1 MLRTTAWLALGSRL
15 VSNRPVSRTTRGSP
29 RVVHWSVARFLAV
42 LIAGV
47 GLLAGGVATAG
58 AASAAPDDEPTG
70 LIQGFLRSLSGDPV
84 AGVDVTATNAEGF
97 SGTGTSDETGRW
109 EIEVPGE
116 GMYDVELD
124 VDTLPDGVAEPTTN
138 PLTVTV
144 FPGSPRTI
152 LFRLGE
158 HERDIASKWDQ
169 AAQLTVEGLRF
180 GLIIALAAVGL
191 SLIYGT
197 TGLTN
202 FAHGEIVTFGAIITW
217 WFNSSLGLPLIL
229 AAVLGIAMS
238 GLFGF
243 VNDRGLWKPL
253 RKRQTGLIA
262 MMIVSIGLA
271 LALQNIYLII
281 FGGASRPFTDFQ
293 TQAGIEFGPVSLTPK
308 DLVAMG
314 IAITVLTLAGLAL
327 LKTRIGKATRAVS
340 DNPALAASSGIDVE
354 RVILVVWVVGAALAG
369 LGGILQALT
378 QQVFPLLG
386 AQSLLLIFA
395 AVTLGGLGTAFGA
408 LVGSLVVGLFINL
421 STLIPGV
428 TPELKNVGA
437 LLVLIIV
444 LMFRPQGILG
454 RRSRVG

>member
-1 MLRTTAWLALGSRL
+1 MLAG
-15 VSNRPVSRTTRGSP
+15 V
-29 RVVHWSVARFLAV
+29 AV
-42 LIAGV
+42 LAG
-47 GLLAGGVATAG
+47 TA
-58 AASAAPDDEPTG
+58 AAAEDEPTG
-70 LIQGFLRSLSGDPV
+70 LVQGYLRDLSGTPV
-84 AGVDVTATNAEGF
+84 AGIDVTVSNAEGF
-97 SGTGTSDETGRW
+97 SGTGTSDETGKW
-109 EIEVPGE
+109 QVEVPGE
-116 GMYDVELD
+116 GSYEVELD
-124 VDTLPDGVAEPTTN
+124 VDTLPDGVAEPTKN
-138 PLTVTV
+138 PIDVTV
-144 FPGSPRTI
+144 FPGSPRTV
-152 LFRLGE
+152 LFTLGE
-158 HERDIASKWDQ
+158 RERNTTTKWDQ

-180 GLIIALAAVGL
+180 GLILALGAVGL

-202 FAHGEIVTFGAIITW
+202 FAHGEIITFGALITW
-217 WFNSSLGLPLIL
+217 WLNASVGLPFIL
-229 AAVLGIAMS
+229 AAVLGVVLS
-238 GLFGF
+238 GVFGF
-243 VNDRGLWKPL
+243 VNDRGLWRPL

-271 LALQNIYLII
+271 LALQNIFLIF
-281 FGGASRPFTDFQ
+281 FGGASRPFDAYA

-308 DLVAMG
+308 DMFSMVIAAVVLV
-314 IAITVLTLAGLAL
+314 IAGLAL
-327 LKTRIGKATRAVS
+327 LKTRMGKATRAVA

-369 LGGILQALT
+369 LGGILQGMT

-421 STLIPGV
+421 STLIPGM

-454 RRSRVG
+454 RRSRIG

>member
-1 MLRTTAWLALGSRL
+1 M
-15 VSNRPVSRTTRGSP
+15 
-29 RVVHWSVARFLAV
+29 VHWSVTRIVAIVFACVGMLGGAV
-42 LIAGV
+42 ALAGV
-47 GLLAGGVATAG
+47 AY
-58 AASAAPDDEPTG
+58 AAEDEPAG
-70 LIQGFLRSLSGDPV
+70 SIQGFLRDLAGNPV
-84 AGVDVTATNAEGF
+84 VGVEVTATDAEGF
-97 SGTGTSDETGRW
+97 SGTGTSDDTGRW
-109 EIEVPGE
+109 EIEVPGP
-116 GMYDVELD
+116 GTYAVGLD
-124 VDTLPDGVAEPTTN
+124 EETVPEGVAPPTKN
-138 PLTVTV
+138 PIENVVVTGSARTVLFTMGERERNLTT
-144 FPGSPRTI
+144 
-152 LFRLGE
+152 
-158 HERDIASKWDQ
+158 KWDQ

-217 WFNSSLGLPLIL
+217 WLN
-229 AAVLGIAMS
+229 VTLGIPFLIAAILGIVLS
-238 GLFGF
+238 GAFGF
-243 VNDRGLWKPL
+243 VNDQALWKPL

-271 LALQNIYLII
+271 LALQNIFLIF
-281 FGGASRPFTDFQ
+281 FGGASRPFGDYA
-293 TQAGIEFGPVSLTPK
+293 TQAGIELGPVSLTPK
-308 DLVAMG
+308 DMASMV
-314 IAITVLTLAGLAL
+314 IAAVVLALAGLAL
-327 LKTRIGKATRAVS
+327 LKTRFGKATRAVS

-369 LGGILQALT
+369 LGGILQGLT

-408 LVGSLVVGLFINL
+408 LVGSILVGLFINL
-421 STLIPGV
+421 STLIPGM

-437 LLVLIIV
+437 LLLLIVV
-444 LMFRPQGILG
+444 LMVRPQGILG